1 MAQQM
6 NTILMLL
13 VFIGLVGVMLV
24 AFFTLEKVNDI
35 ATGKSPSKPRFNAAD
50 TFGGLYGKD
59 LWDAMIGVPLRGI
72 TPKEIQPL
80 KPRYEVVLQK
90 HLEILFEE
98 GQRDGREGFPMPV
111 RCERVVPTLRGEIES
126 WIPHAY
132 ASGIYK
138 IGYTLVTEPDE
149 DPEKLREQLDEIGDE
164 LFYAAGLPPIPLSKL
179 LMPYREEEEMPPE
192 MPETFPEPNQPETG
206 MADMGEV
213 GDGVTDTPMA
223 SLNAPAMA
231 GAENGQPVTASAD
244 DSGAATQTATQS
256 DLPPETLG
264 EIAAAEGVDE
274 PVAREGDTLPV
285 TATARQ
291 PEPAAAG

>member
-6 NTILMLL
+6 NTILLLL

-50 TFGGLYGKD
+50 TFGGLSGKD
-59 LWDAMIGVPLRGI
+59 LWDAMVGVPIRGI
-72 TPKEIQPL
+72 TPKEILAL

-98 GQRDGREGFPMPV
+98 GQHDGREGFPMPV

-126 WIPHAY
+126 WIPHDY

-138 IGYTLVTEPDE
+138 VGYAVVTEPDE
-149 DPEKLREQLDEIGDE
+149 DHETLRDKLDEIGDE

-179 LMPYREEEEMPPE
+179 LMPFREEEDMPPE
-192 MPETFPEPNQPETG
+192 MPEEFPEPPLEESLAEAAPVAEVVEDTAPVASLESPQATDSS
-206 MADMGEV
+206 MADQ
-213 GDGVTDTPMA
+213 A
-223 SLNAPAMA
+223 NAEPK
-231 GAENGQPVTASAD
+231 AETEA
-244 DSGAATQTATQS
+244 
-256 DLPPETLG
+256 
-264 EIAAAEGVDE
+264 E

-285 TATARQ
+285 RQ
-291 PEPAAAG
+291 PNAEAVPAA

>member
-6 NTILMLL
+6 NTILLLL

-50 TFGGLYGKD
+50 TFGGLSGKD
-59 LWDAMIGVPLRGI
+59 LWDAMIGVPMRGI
-72 TPKEIQPL
+72 TPKEIKSL

-98 GQRDGREGFPMPV
+98 GQHDGREGFPMPV

-126 WIPHAY
+126 WIPHDY

-138 IGYTLVTEPDE
+138 VGYSLVTETDE
-149 DPEKLREQLDEIGDE
+149 DHDKLREKLDEIGDE

-179 LMPYREEEEMPPE
+179 LMPFREEEDMPPE
-192 MPETFPEPNQPETG
+192 MPEEFPEP
-206 MADMGEV
+206 
-213 GDGVTDTPMA
+213 
-223 SLNAPAMA
+223 
-231 GAENGQPVTASAD
+231 PV
-244 DSGAATQTATQS
+244 
-256 DLPPETLG
+256 E
-264 EIAAAEGVDE
+264 E
-274 PVAREGDTLPV
+274 PVAETDMAEVGEDSAPVASLEAPESIEPAAEPSTADSLPEPAADVATAEVETQEPIVSEGDTLPV
-285 TATARQ
+285 QQAQSEA
-291 PEPAAAG
+291 EPIPAG

>member
-6 NTILMLL
+6 NTILLLL

-50 TFGGLYGKD
+50 TFGGLSGKD
-59 LWDAMIGVPLRGI
+59 LWDAMIGVPMRGI
-72 TPKEIQPL
+72 TPKEIQSL

-98 GQRDGREGFPMPV
+98 GQHDGREGFPMPV

-126 WIPHAY
+126 WIPHDY

-138 IGYTLVTEPDE
+138 VGYSLVTEPDE
-149 DPEKLREQLDEIGDE
+149 DLDKLREKLDEIGDE

-179 LMPYREEEEMPPE
+179 LIPFKEEEE
-192 MPETFPEPNQPETG
+192 
-206 MADMGEV
+206 
-213 GDGVTDTPMA
+213 
-223 SLNAPAMA
+223 
-231 GAENGQPVTASAD
+231 
-244 DSGAATQTATQS
+244 
-256 DLPPETLG
+256 LPPELPEEFPPEPEPEPDPVSDMAEVNDDTDAQPVASL
-264 EIAAAEGVDE
+264 EAPVAEEAMAEASMAPASATEPIAAE
-274 PVAREGDTLPV
+274 PVSDEVMAEAPVVSEGDVLPV
-285 TATARQ
+285 AQAEKE
-291 PEPAAAG
+291 PEPVPAG